1 MSEEH
6 PVTTTTD
13 PTDTSD
19 AVVDDPVL
27 DDPVLDEEW
36 LAAPRR
42 RSRFR
47 LGLAVAL
54 GAALCFLGGVLVQQQ
69 LGTTTSSA
77 AAGGFPGGLAGS
89 VPEGFPGGGALPDGG
104 AVPGGADQGSRA
116 TDGGDE
122 STAVIGTVVA
132 VHGDTW
138 VVKDLGGTRHRVRLA
153 DGTDV
158 VRETDADPGDV
169 GVGDDVDISG
179 TDDGGLLDAEQVT
192 LR

>member
-13 PTDTSD
+13 PAGTPDTDADSM
-19 AVVDDPVL
+19 VDVPVL
-27 DDPVLDEEW
+27 DDEW

-42 RSRFR
+42 RSRLR

-69 LGTTTSSA
+69 LGTTTTSTSA
-77 AAGGFPGGLAGS
+77 AGLPTGLGGSA
-89 VPEGFPGGGALPDGG
+89 PEGFPGGSLPDAGT
-104 AVPGGADQGSRA
+104 VPGAADQGSGA
-116 TDGGDE
+116 TGDDDA
-122 STAVIGTVVA
+122 TAVIGTVVA

-153 DGTDV
+153 DETDV

-169 GVGDDVDISG
+169 RVGDDVDVSG
-179 TDDGGLLDAEQVT
+179 TDDGHLLDAEQVT